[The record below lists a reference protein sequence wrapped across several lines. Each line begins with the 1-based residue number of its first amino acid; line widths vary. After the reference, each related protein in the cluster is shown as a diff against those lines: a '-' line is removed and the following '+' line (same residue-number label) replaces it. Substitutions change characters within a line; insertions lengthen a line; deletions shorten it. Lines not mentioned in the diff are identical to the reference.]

1 MSKVSF
7 WDHPIDKLEEA
18 LNLKK
23 QIHALQEKLSSLFG
37 SDDDEPKEPKRRPG
51 FAPVSPIAQK
61 ARAGKGGRRN
71 LSPEAREK
79 IAAAQRA
86 RWARSKGTTVARS
99 ASAASATTSKPA
111 KKGRRTMSPE
121 TKAKMAAAMK
131 ARWAAAKRKGLPG
144 PNARKS

>member
-1 MSKVSF
+1 MAKQSF

-23 QIHALQEKLSSLFG
+23 QIHALQEKLSSMFG
-37 SDDDEPKEPKRRPG
+37 SDDDEVSEPKRRPG
-51 FAPVSPIAQK
+51 FAPAPTK
-61 ARAGKGGRRN
+61 AKPAKAGRRTM
-71 LSPEAREK
+71 SPEARER

-86 RWARSKGTTVARS
+86 RWAKSKGTS
-99 ASAASATTSKPA
+99 NSSAASASSIKPA
-111 KKGRRTMSPE
+111 KKGKRTMSPE

-144 PNARKS
+144 PNARK

>member
-1 MSKVSF
+1 MAKQSF

-23 QIHALQEKLSSLFG
+23 QIHALQEKLSSMFS
-37 SDDDEPKEPKRRPG
+37 SDDGEAKEPKRRPG
-51 FAPVSPIAQK
+51 FAPVSPM
-61 ARAGKGGRRN
+61 ARKTAGGKKGRRAM
-71 LSPEAREK
+71 SPEARER

-86 RWARSKGTTVARS
+86 RWARSKGTS
-99 ASAASATTSKPA
+99 KSSAASVASTKPV
-111 KKGRRTMSPE
+111 KKGKRTMSPE

-144 PNARKS
+144 PNARK